1 MAQAYLFV
9 HFREKTTPD
18 GEQVYFDI
26 SRDGFHW
33 EAVNDGAPVL
43 WAYYGDKGVR
53 DFTITHSI
61 ETGKYY
67 IFATDLSLSYGM
79 RNQYHNSWDEIGRN
93 GSKYFSVWESEDL
106 VNWSDQRLVKIGD
119 DDFGCLWAPD
129 LIYDKENGEYV
140 LHWSSSHAAN
150 DYGPKKIYYSTT
162 KNFVHFSAP
171 QVLVRKRGQR
181 RD

>member
-53 DFTITHSI
+53 DFSITIP
-61 ETGKYY
+61 
-67 IFATDLSLSYGM
+67 GM
-79 RNQYHNSWDEIGRN
+79 RSAETAASISPSGNQRIS
-93 GSKYFSVWESEDL
+93 
-106 VNWSDQRLVKIGD
+106 
-119 DDFGCLWAPD
+119 
-129 LIYDKENGEYV
+129 
-140 LHWSSSHAAN
+140 
-150 DYGPKKIYYSTT
+150 
-162 KNFVHFSAP
+162 
-171 QVLVRKRGQR
+171 
-181 RD
+181 